1 MDATKKSLADRQ
13 VTWFARYV
21 AALASGNHPDAADC
35 QRQLAT
41 LGIWVEASSRIFADA
56 PAPLANA

>member
-1 MDATKKSLADRQ
+1 MNATTKSLADRQ

-21 AALASGNHPDAADC
+21 AALSSSNLADAADC

-41 LGIWVEASSRIFADA
+41 LGIWVEASSRVFADA
-56 PAPLANA
+56 PAPVASV